1 MSCPTGYF
9 AIPGDSSNCA
19 NSTQTSIVLRTCPA
33 GLVLQGNGLCG
44 TNTPT
49 IIQTAATYCGPQ
61 YATKNCVYTSQ
72 LTSALTP
79 ATGNEAIPNTI
90 CAFIEAGIQTPCD
103 PGCCSSNTTT
113 TATTTET
120 TTETETPF
128 PLWAIILLI
137 VIGTLILM
145 IIVYLAT
152 RKKKLIGNSNGLS
165 GNAKI

>member
-1 MSCPTGYF
+1 MSTCPSGYF
-9 AIPGDSSNCA
+9 PIPGDSSNCA
-19 NSTQTSIVLRTCPA
+19 QTSIVSRICPP

-61 YATKNCVYTSQ
+61 YATKNCLYTAQ

-90 CAFIEAGIQTPCD
+90 CAFTEAGIQTPCD
-103 PGCCSSNTTT
+103 PGCCSNVSSNTTVT
-113 TATTTET
+113 TTTTTESV
-120 TTETETPF
+120 TPF

-137 VIGTLILM
+137 VIGTLILI